1 MKRLCLVLL
10 VIVLGSF
17 ACASQPDSEE
27 TASEWGL
34 ISKWAGYSVY
44 FFHDAEREVGIWVF
58 AGGYKGGISV
68 LPDADYR

>member
-34 ISKWAGYSVY
+34 ISKWAGYSV
-44 FFHDAEREVGIWVF
+44 
-58 AGGYKGGISV
+58 